1 MIQSVV
7 GIKNRI
13 LKNDAAFLIGF
24 SVALM
29 PNLLI
34 GSSSYH
40 ISDTVNS
47 ILALCYHP
55 ESTLSQYNGGRPF
68 YNIRYDV
75 EFVLLTALMTSSGY
89 VTGRLKGLDELQAAG
104 LAETWLKHIWQ
115 L

>member
-34 GSSSYH
+34 GSSSYQ

-47 ILALCYHP
+47 ILAL
-55 ESTLSQYNGGRPF
+55 
-68 YNIRYDV
+68 
-75 EFVLLTALMTSSGY
+75 
-89 VTGRLKGLDELQAAG
+89 
-104 LAETWLKHIWQ
+104 
-115 L
+115 